1 MFTDTYFP
9 QVSGVA
15 TSIKILADELRK
27 KGHDVTIFTTTDP
40 KVHESEEDIVR
51 IASIP
56 FMFFT
61 DRRVVI
67 GGMNKAYKIAKE
79 KGFDIVHTH
88 TEFGM
93 GLIGKYVAYRLN
105 IPTVHTYHTMYEK
118 YLHYIAK
125 GHIVRKSHVKS
136 LSYYFCQ
143 HTAGVIAPG
152 KQMYDTLKEYEIETA
167 IDIIPTGVT
176 IPQYTS
182 EHRERM
188 RPSLQLSENDIVLL
202 SLSRLAKEKSLDKLL
217 TALPSVLETYPN
229 AKLVFV
235 GDGPAREELEEL
247 THELCL
253 EKSVMFV
260 GEIPNDQVYKY
271 YQMADIYVNAS
282 ETETQGLTYL
292 EALVN
297 KLPVIAKRNDYL
309 SGIITHEIL
318 GKLYDNTTDLSQCI
332 IEYIPLLDDNKVGT
346 TQTFDDVLHQIS
358 ADAFGDKVI
367 VFYHDA
373 IDRYR
378 EHKSNTKNPKASI
391 LNKLSFT
398 DWSQWNKWYH
408 KD

>member
-40 KVHESEEDIVR
+40 KVNDSEEDIVR

-105 IPTVHTYHTMYEK
+105 VPTVHTYHTMYEK
-118 YLHYIAK
+118 YLHYIAN
-125 GHIVRKSHVKS
+125 GHIVKKTHVKS

-152 KQMYDTLKEYEIETA
+152 KQMYDTLKEYEIDTT

-176 IPQYTS
+176 IPTYNS
-182 EHRERM
+182 ENRDIIRQ
-188 RPSLQLSENDIVLL
+188 SLQLKTDDIVLL

-217 TALPSVLETYPN
+217 LALPTILEKYPK

-235 GDGPAREELEEL
+235 GEGPARDELEKL
-247 THELCL
+247 TDSLALQE
-253 EKSVMFV
+253 SVIFV
-260 GEIPNDQVYKY
+260 GEIPNDQVYQY

-297 KLPVIAKRNDYL
+297 QLPVIAKKNEYL
-309 SGIITHEIL
+309 SGIITHEKL
-318 GKLYDNTTDLSQCI
+318 GKLYENVFDLSQCVI
-332 IEYIPLLDDNKVGT
+332 DYIPLLMNSQSDETVSMDK
-346 TQTFDDVLHQIS
+346 LLYQIS
-358 ADAFGDKVI
+358 SEKFGNDVNI
-367 VFYHDA
+367 FYDDA

-378 EHKSNTKNPKASI
+378 EHKSNTKNPKSSI

-398 DWSQWNKWYH
+398 DWSQWNKWY